1 MIAVVL
7 VLINLTT
14 LILLSSIEDGLQT
27 WRLSQHDMQLARAW
41 RAADSARFYALSRF
55 QQGLPIPTT
64 VPLSSGWQVVVEQRS
79 VNCANFSLEKMAS
92 EKMASDE
99 VASEEEPPEYQCWS
113 LDIDIQLPKH
123 QLRVSQ
129 HLLLMEDQYGERRWQ
144 INHSHAG

>member
-14 LILLSSIEDGLQT
+14 VILLSSIEDGLQT
-27 WRLSQHDMQLARAW
+27 WRLSQHDLQLARAW
-41 RAADSARFYALSRF
+41 RSADSARFYALSRF

-79 VNCANFSLEKMAS
+79 VNCADFYLEKM
-92 EKMASDE
+92 
-99 VASEEEPPEYQCWS
+99 ASEEEPPEYQCWS
-113 LDIDIQLPKH
+113 LDIDIQLPTH